1 MTKVL
6 LQGQHINKVYDD
18 GSGQVQVLNDVDFT
32 VDAAEMVAIVGASG
46 SGKSTLMHILAGL
59 DRPTSG
65 AVLFDGQDV
74 TRWSAS
80 QLAKWRNQ
88 NVGFVYQFHHLLP
101 EFNALENVAMP
112 LLIQG
117 RPTAEAKQRATELLE
132 RVGLAHRLE
141 HRPAQ
146 LSGGERQRVA
156 VARAFANRP
165 KLVIADEPTGNLDG
179 ETAEAVYQLMLELN
193 REQGTAFIIVTH
205 DEHLAAQLQ
214 RTERLSRGHLV
225 TDIHEDA
232 PC

>member
-32 VDAAEMVAIVGASG
+32 IDAAEMVAIVGASG

-132 RVGLAHRLE
+132 RVGLAHRLNIVP
-141 HRPAQ
+141 HNYPA
-146 LSGGERQRVA
+146 
-156 VARAFANRP
+156 ANGKGLRLP
-165 KLVIADEPTGNLDG
+165 
-179 ETAEAVYQLMLELN
+179 
-193 REQGTAFIIVTH
+193 
-205 DEHLAAQLQ
+205 
-214 RTERLSRGHLV
+214 ERLL
-225 TDIHEDA
+225 TDLNWSLLMNPRATWMEK
-232 PC
+232 PQRPFTNLCWN

>member
-32 VDAAEMVAIVGASG
+32 IDAAEMVAIVGASG

-117 RPTAEAKQRATELLE
+117 RPSAEAKQRATELLE

>member
-32 VDAAEMVAIVGASG
+32 IDAAEMVAIVGASG

-225 TDIHEDA
+225 TDVHEDA